1 MKIIGSI
8 VATIVALVLGAIM
21 GGFVLSKLWV
31 WFMVPIF
38 DVNPLRIVEA
48 IGLTFIVGYMTKNHV
63 ESGKTLEGPFLEEL
77 LKAFLQTVVI
87 AGMFLLI
94 GWIIHL
100 FM

>member
-8 VATIVALVLGAIM
+8 VATVVALVLGVIM

-38 DVNPLRIVEA
+38 DLNPLRIVEA
-48 IGLTFIVGYMTKNHV
+48 IGLTFLVGYMTKNPT
-63 ESGKTLEGPFLEEL
+63 ESNKTLEGPFLEEL
-77 LKAFLQTVVI
+77 LIAFLQTLVM
-87 AGMFLLI
+87 AGGFLFI
-94 GWIIHL
+94 GWVIQL

>member
-8 VATIVALVLGAIM
+8 VATVIAVVLTAIL
-21 GGFVLSKLWV
+21 GGFVLTKLWV

-38 DVNPLRIVEA
+38 DVNPLRVVEA
-48 IGLTFIVGYMTKNHV
+48 VGLTFIAGYMTKNPV
-63 ESGKTLEGPFLEEL
+63 ETNKKLEGPFLTVL
-77 LKAFLQTVVI
+77 LTAFLQAVVL

>member
-1 MKIIGSI
+1 MKIFGSV
-8 VATIVALVLGAIM
+8 VATVVALVLGAII

-38 DVNPLRIVEA
+38 DLNPLRIVEA
-48 IGLTFIVGYMTKNHV
+48 IGLTFIVGYMTKNPV
-63 ESGKTLEGPFLEEL
+63 ESDKKLEGTFSEEL
-77 LKAFLQTVVI
+77 LKAFLQTIVI

>member
-1 MKIIGSI
+1 MKIIGSV
-8 VATIVALVLGAIM
+8 VATVVALVLGAII

-38 DVNPLRIVEA
+38 DLNPLRIVEA
-48 IGLTFIVGYMTKNHV
+48 IGLTFIVGYMTKDPV

-77 LKAFLQTVVI
+77 LKAFLQTLVM
-87 AGMFLLI
+87 AGGFLFI
-94 GWIIHL
+94 GWIIQL

>member
-8 VATIVALVLGAIM
+8 VATVVALVLGAIM

-38 DVNPLRIVEA
+38 DLNPLRIVEA
-48 IGLTFIVGYMTKNHV
+48 IGLTFIVGYMTKNPV
-63 ESGKTLEGPFLEEL
+63 ESGKTLEGSFLEEL
-77 LKAFLQTVVI
+77 LIAFLQTLVMAV
-87 AGMFLLI
+87 GFLFI
-94 GWIIHL
+94 GWIIQL

>member
-8 VATIVALVLGAIM
+8 VATVVALVLGAIM
-21 GGFVLSKLWV
+21 GGFVFSKLWV

-38 DVNPLRIVEA
+38 DLNPLRIVEA
-48 IGLTFIVGYMTKNHV
+48 IGLTFIVGYMTKDPI
-63 ESGKTLEGPFLEEL
+63 ESSKELEGPFLEEL
-77 LKAFLQTVVI
+77 LKAFLQTLVM
-87 AGMFLLI
+87 AGGFLFI

>member
-1 MKIIGSI
+1 MKIFGSI
-8 VATIVALVLGAIM
+8 VATVVALVLGAIM

-38 DVNPLRIVEA
+38 DLNPLRIVEA
-48 IGLTFIVGYMTKNHV
+48 IGLTFIAGYMTKNPV
-63 ESGKTLEGPFLEEL
+63 ESSKTLEGPFLEEL
-77 LKAFLQTVVI
+77 LIAFLQTLVMAV
-87 AGMFLLI
+87 GFLLI

>member
-31 WFMVPIF
+31 WFMIPIF

-48 IGLTFIVGYMTKNHV
+48 IGLTFIVGYMTKNPA
-63 ESGKTLEGPFLEEL
+63 EPGKTLEGPFLEEL
-77 LKAFLQTVVI
+77 LKAFLQTLVA
-87 AGMFLLI
+87 AGGFLFI
-94 GWIIHL
+94 GWIIQL